1 MTNRKILL
9 YGDVNM
15 NIIDG
20 SAVWAASAAEVLARC
35 DVDVYFLLKAR
46 PTTDRLLL
54 PLAEFKN
61 ITIIN
66 PFTDAISRFKS
77 MFTKGDSLS
86 VANAVSLIEKLHQQE
101 NFDGILIRGGKLAPQ
116 LAKSEIVFGKLWTYL
131 TDFPQSAA
139 AMDAA
144 SRKWLGDV
152 AKASHVM
159 LCQTEYLRALLE
171 ATIPQTAGKCAIW

>member
-66 PFTDAISRFKS
+66 PFTDAISR
-77 MFTKGDSLS
+77 LS
-86 VANAVSLIEKLHQQE
+86 QCLQKAIH
-101 NFDGILIRGGKLAPQ
+101 F
-116 LAKSEIVFGKLWTYL
+116 LWQMQ
-131 TDFPQSAA
+131 F
-139 AMDAA
+139 
-144 SRKWLGDV
+144 
-152 AKASHVM
+152 H
-159 LCQTEYLRALLE
+159 
-171 ATIPQTAGKCAIW
+171 